1 MFSRLFEKNPKKI
14 KISEMLIKVAG
25 DYIAMREDVSDKQE
39 LLNAAVSAWNIA
51 CLKSEKRQE
60 AINKFMKKYKKLN
73 PGFSKNDFRD
83 EEENIRLLIK
93 QKEILYPKV
102 NVQIVNAVIQ
112 EIDGKSHIAV
122 ASAKIDGKAQQGI
135 NNP

>member
-1 MFSRLFEKNPKKI
+1 MFSQLFEIKTQKI
-14 KISEMLIKVAG
+14 KISEMLINVAG
-25 DYIAMREDVSDKQE
+25 DYIAMGEDIADKQE

-51 CLKSEKRQE
+51 CLKGDKRQE
-60 AINKFMKKYKKLN
+60 AINKFMKEYKKLN

-93 QKEILYPKV
+93 QKEKLYPEE

-112 EIDGKSHIAV
+112 EISGKSHISV
-122 ASAKIDGKAQQGI
+122 ASARME
-135 NNP
+135 